1 MGGSA
6 EEGEPETILALS
18 MTHCALSIAASK
30 ASPPPATLPVTPT
43 HRIGIGVQSFIGLA
57 PLKEALVGL
66 APLDEALLGLDLLDD
81 AGLEPL
87 KEALLGL
94 ALDGALFGLASLDE
108 AGLGLAAFRIL
119 TTPWENLASP
129 SLL

>member
-43 HRIGIGVQSFIGLA
+43 HLIGIGVESFI
-57 PLKEALVGL
+57 EL
-66 APLDEALLGLDLLDD
+66 APLDEALLGLDLWDE